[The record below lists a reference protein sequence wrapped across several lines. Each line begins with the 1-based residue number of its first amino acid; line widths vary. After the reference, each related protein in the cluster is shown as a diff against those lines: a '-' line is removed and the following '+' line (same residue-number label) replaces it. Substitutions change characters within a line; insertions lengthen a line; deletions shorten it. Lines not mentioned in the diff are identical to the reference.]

1 MQGNILFV
9 DDDQKLLS
17 GLQRI
22 LHNKKDEWQLLFAN
36 TVDQAHQF
44 LAEKSIDVAVLD
56 INMPRKNGFDL
67 LGYIK
72 QDLEDDRIEVIML
85 TGLKNKDLKRKALN
99 LGATDLINKPISKQD
114 LIARINSVLR
124 TKKYSDDLVDKNKL
138 LEDQLIQSQK
148 MQIVGTL
155 AAGVIHDLKNILSII
170 RGYPDIIKLRI
181 EKDKPIDR
189 QVDNIKKAV
198 NRASRLTVQI
208 LELTRPHADCQ
219 KKCDLVEIVN
229 ESYNIVKPIFDKTI
243 QFEINL
249 PEIDAEIEANPTQI
263 SQVLLNLFINAEKA
277 VSEKDG
283 KIQVD
288 LTKVH
293 YDENSQYQAGDYYK
307 LSMSDNGKGMD
318 QKTIDNIFTPQY
330 TTRASKGGY
339 GLGLFIIRTI
349 VERHDGLIDVE
360 SEPGQG
366 TTFNILFNLNNRAD

>member
-1 MQGNILFV
+1 MQGTILFV

-17 GLQRI
+17 GLKRI
-22 LHNKKDEWQLLFAN
+22 LHNKNDEWQLLFAN

-72 QDLEDDRIEVIML
+72 QDLEDARIEVIML

-208 LELTRPHADCQ
+208 LELTRPHADSQ
-219 KKCDLVEIVN
+219 QKCDLVEIVN

-243 QFEINL
+243 QFEINM
-249 PEIDAEIEANPTQI
+249 PEIDAAIEANPTQI

-288 LTKVH
+288 LTEVH
-293 YDENSQYQAGDYYK
+293 YDDESQYPAGDYYK
-307 LSMSDNGKGMD
+307 LSMTDNGKGMD
-318 QKTIDNIFTPQY
+318 QETIDNIFTPQY

-349 VERHDGLIDVE
+349 VERHAGLIDVE

-366 TTFNILFNLNNRAD
+366 TTFNILFNRNNRAE

>member
-1 MQGNILFV
+1 MQGTILFV

-17 GLQRI
+17 GLKRI
-22 LHNKKDEWQLLFAN
+22 LHNKNDEWQLLFAN

-72 QDLEDDRIEVIML
+72 QDLEDARIEVIML

-219 KKCDLVEIVN
+219 QKCDLVEIVN

-243 QFEINL
+243 QFEINM

-288 LTKVH
+288 LTEVH
-293 YDENSQYQAGDYYK
+293 YDDESQYPAGDYYK
-307 LSMSDNGKGMD
+307 LSMTDNGRGMD

-349 VERHDGLIDVE
+349 VERHAGLIDVE

-366 TTFNILFNLNNRAD
+366 TTFNILFNRNNRAE